1 MGCCLRGWHRG
12 ERLQRIWLPSA
23 LWSVWRACKKTHPQP
38 QEPAVFRTSPDSRKP
53 SPHFN
58 KSLETA
64 LPERLEKPQI
74 LSGQTG
80 IIKDFKGPCTLPSG
94 TSKTSYFMF
103 PFSPLFSFSL
113 LFSFLRPSSLLLSP
127 LLSPS
132 PMFLLILVEHKGLLQ
147 AELSNYPRLMSR
159 YLETSCPAKKNYIV
173 TLDRSMK
180 NGLFHL

>member
-1 MGCCLRGWHRG
+1 M
-12 ERLQRIWLPSA
+12 
-23 LWSVWRACKKTHPQP
+23 
-38 QEPAVFRTSPDSRKP
+38 FRTSPDSRKP

-58 KSLETA
+58 KSLVTA
-64 LPERLEKPQI
+64 LLERLEKPQI

-94 TSKTSYFMF
+94 TYKTSYFMF
-103 PFSPLFSFSL
+103 PFSPLFF
-113 LFSFLRPSSLLLSP
+113 LSP
-127 LLSPS
+127 LLLPPPLFSPPFS
-132 PMFLLILVEHKGLLQ
+132 PLSLPLPYSYSFFVEHKGLLQ